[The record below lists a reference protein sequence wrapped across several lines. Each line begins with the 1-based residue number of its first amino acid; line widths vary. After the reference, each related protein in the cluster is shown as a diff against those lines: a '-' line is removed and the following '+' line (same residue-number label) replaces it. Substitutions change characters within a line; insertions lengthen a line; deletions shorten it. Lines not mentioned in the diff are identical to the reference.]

1 MTKPS
6 ESNDDKVK
14 AARELRIREKAY
26 QLWEL
31 DGSPIGEAEY
41 YWNLARKLVDA
52 DDTELAK
59 TPPTQ

>member
-1 MTKPS
+1 MPNPS
-6 ESNDDKVK
+6 QTNDDQAK

-31 DGSPIGEAEY
+31 DGSPIGEAAH

-52 DDTELAK
+52 DDAELAK
-59 TPPTQ
+59 TPPPQ